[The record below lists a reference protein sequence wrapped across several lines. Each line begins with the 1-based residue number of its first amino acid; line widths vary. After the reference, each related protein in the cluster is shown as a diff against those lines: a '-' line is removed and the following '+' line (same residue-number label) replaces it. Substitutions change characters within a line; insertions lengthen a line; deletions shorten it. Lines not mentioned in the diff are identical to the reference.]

1 MEKIQTA
8 PVRFGIIGCARI
20 ARKICRAIK
29 LAPNSTVHAIA
40 SRSLEKA
47 EAFATQNG
55 LLDEQGKL
63 IKIYGSYIELL
74 DDPEVDAVYMP
85 LPTSLHVEW
94 AVLAASKKKHLLLEK
109 PTALDSA
116 QLEQILEGCE
126 VNGVQFMDGTM
137 WYHHPR
143 TAKMKQII
151 SDSAEFGDIRYISC
165 TSSFRAEPEFLDNN
179 IRVNPECDAL
189 GALGD
194 LGWYCIGL
202 ILWAVSYKLP
212 TFVTAL
218 PEVTL
223 NSKGVILACSASF
236 HWEEEP
242 KANATF
248 YCSFL
253 SHVSMDLA
261 VYGSIGSVHVN
272 DLAIPYREN
281 LGSFLLTTGAKCVNF
296 QVGWNVEP
304 KEVVVESQLPQEAL
318 MVQEFALLVKGIK
331 NNERCSDNLWP
342 EISRKTQL
350 ALDAVRKSID
360 LGYKPV
366 YL

>member
-1 MEKIQTA
+1 MERNETL
-8 PVRFGIIGCARI
+8 VRFGIMGCANI

-29 LAPNSTVHAIA
+29 LSPNSTVHAIA

-47 EAFATQNG
+47 EEFATEIG
-55 LLDEQGKL
+55 LLDEKKL
-63 IKIYGSYIELL
+63 IKIYGNYIELL
-74 DDPEVDAVYMP
+74 DDPEVDAIYMP
-85 LPTSLHVEW
+85 LPTSLHVKW
-94 AVLAASKKKHLLLEK
+94 AVLAASKKKHVLLEK
-109 PTALDSA
+109 PTALDSS
-116 QLEQILEGCE
+116 QLDQILEACE

-143 TAKMKQII
+143 TAKMKEIM
-151 SDSAEFGDIRYISC
+151 SDSAKFGHICLINC
-165 TSSFRAEPEFLDNN
+165 TSSFRADPEFLDNN

-202 ILWAVSYKLP
+202 ILWAVNYELP

-223 NSKGVILACSASF
+223 NSKGIILACTASF
-236 HWEEEP
+236 HWEQEP
-242 KANATF
+242 KTNATF

-253 SHVSMDLA
+253 SHVSMDLS
-261 VYGSIGSVHVN
+261 VYGSIGSVHLH

-281 LGSFLLTTGAKCVNF
+281 SASFVLTTGAKLMNL
-296 QVGWNVEP
+296 QIGWNVES
-304 KEVVVESQLPQEAL
+304 EETVVKSQLPQEAL
-318 MVQEFALLVKGIK
+318 MVQEFAQLVEGIK
-331 NNERCSDNLWP
+331 NRRRCSDKMWP

-350 ALDAVRKSID
+350 ALDAVRKSIE
-360 LGYKPV
+360 LGYRPV